1 MVDSARSDD
10 DAVRRSGAGSTPLPR
25 AVCALTGVALLGLF
39 ALLLAMSRRF
49 VYGSDMLGRP
59 IIAAAGVL
67 VLAGGFYLAAVW
79 AVRRLAGGGRLL
91 IWILVVGA
99 GLRVL
104 VFLSSP
110 ILEDDFYR
118 YLWDGAV
125 VAQGMN
131 PYARA
136 PAESD
141 PALDRLKSESGL
153 VGSRVN
159 HSDLRTI
166 YPPAAQGA
174 FALAHWIR
182 PWSLGA
188 WKLVLLAGDMAAAAL
203 LIVLL
208 RRLQLPVVWIVVYW
222 WNPLIIKET
231 FNSAHVDVLAVPFV
245 LAALLL
251 SMRRRSGWA
260 AAALAV
266 GVGVKLWP
274 ILLLPVILRPALRRP
289 GRAAAALLVFV
300 ALTAALFAPVFLA
313 GFDERSGGV
322 QYVRRWERNDALFM
336 SIRWCVRGALSAAG
350 GDAGLAP
357 LAARGAAALIFL
369 IWAAW
374 LLRRP
379 PDDGVG
385 LCDHALLLPAGLFLL
400 SPTQFPWYAIMFLP
414 LLAVR
419 LRWPLLLL
427 TALLPIYYLRFHLR
441 ALGRPDLFTYGVVW
455 AQYVPVWIW
464 IVVEWRRTRARRRPA
479 MEAVL

>member
-1 MVDSARSDD
+1 
-10 DAVRRSGAGSTPLPR
+10 
-25 AVCALTGVALLGLF
+25 
-39 ALLLAMSRRF
+39 
-49 VYGSDMLGRP
+49 
-59 IIAAAGVL
+59 
-67 VLAGGFYLAAVW
+67 
-79 AVRRLAGGGRLL
+79 
-91 IWILVVGA
+91 
-99 GLRVL
+99 
-104 VFLSSP
+104 
-110 ILEDDFYR
+110 
-118 YLWDGAV
+118 
-125 VAQGMN
+125 MN
-131 PYARA
+131 PYSHA
-136 PAESD
+136 PGR
-141 PALDRLKSESGL
+141 ALDADKDPGSVPADLYELAERSGL
-153 VGSRVN
+153 VASRIN
-159 HSDLRTI
+159 HPDLRTI
-166 YPPAAQGA
+166 YPPVAQGA
-174 FALAHWIR
+174 FALAHWLR
-182 PWSLGA
+182 PWSMLA
-188 WKLVLLAGDMAAAAL
+188 WRLVLLLFDVAAL
-203 LIVLL
+203 VILIFILQTLRLPLL
-208 RRLQLPVVWIVVYW
+208 WVAIYW
-222 WNPLIIKET
+222 WNPVLIKET

-336 SIRWCVRGALSAAG
+336 SIRWCVQGALSVAG

-357 LAARGAAALIFL
+357 LAARGAAAMIFL
-369 IWAAW
+369 VWAAW

-427 TALLPIYYLRFHLR
+427 TALLPIYYVRFHLR
-441 ALGRPDLFTYGVVW
+441 ALGRSDLFTYGVVW
-455 AQYVPVWIW
+455 VQYVPVWIW
-464 IVVEWRRTRARRRPA
+464 IVVEWRRAHTRRRLA
-479 MEAVL
+479 TEAAV